1 MLPKQLPEI
10 PQHVPIS
17 RIDRPVLL
25 GRHVFSF
32 QRVQYVHLFNRRI
45 RFRYRQSVALPSTR
59 FALVLFEQK
68 NVLRVPSAVE
78 FAGDGAP
85 GDAATDDNDDFIFLF
100 FVTLRRI
107 LCCSFLVIFQKGERV
122 SLSHFPYDDEEEISS
137 FSMRTL

>member
-10 PQHVPIS
+10 PQNVPIS

-25 GRHVFSF
+25 GQHVFSF
-32 QRVQYVHLFNRRI
+32 QRVQYVHLFNRHI

-85 GDAATDDNDDFIFLF
+85 GDAATDDDHFAFAF
-100 FVTLRRI
+100 FTRSRRI
-107 LCCSFLVIFQKGERV
+107 LCSSFLVIFQKGERFL
-122 SLSHFPYDDEEEISS
+122 LSHFP
-137 FSMRTL
+137 